1 MELSPARRDGVIE
14 AVKRYSSMVYRLAY
28 ARTRNHADAEDI
40 YQEVFLKLAKADIS
54 FEDQEHVKAWLLRVA
69 INKAKD
75 VTRRF
80 RWKHTVSLEDLNED
94 IPFEDPEIG
103 TFFDEVMNLPEK
115 YRVAIHLFYYEDMAV
130 KEIADC
136 LQISEGSVKMRLS
149 RGRDLL
155 KERLTED
162 DDDDRSGK
170 IQACG

>member
-1 MELSPARRDGVIE
+1 MRQPLELLIE
-14 AVKRYSSMVYRLAY
+14 RYQKNLFAAAY
-28 ARTRNHADAEDI
+28 NVCANAQDAEDVV
-40 YQEVFLKLAKADIS
+40 QDTFLQYYSTNKQFND
-54 FEDQEHVKAWLLRVA
+54 EEHIKAWLLRVA

-80 RWKHTVSLEDLNED
+80 RWKSTVSLEDLNED
-94 IPFEDPEIG
+94 IPFEDPEVE
-103 TFFDEVMNLPEK
+103 TFFDEVMKLPEK

-130 KEIADC
+130 RDIADC

-170 IQACG
+170 IQKCG